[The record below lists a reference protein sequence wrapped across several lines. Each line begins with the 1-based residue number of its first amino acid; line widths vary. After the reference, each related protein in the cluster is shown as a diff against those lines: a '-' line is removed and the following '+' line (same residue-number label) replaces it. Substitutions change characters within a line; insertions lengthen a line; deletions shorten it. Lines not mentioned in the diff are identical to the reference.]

1 MEKREGIIEDGK
13 QKIEGRIENIE
24 SFREGGWEQILPE
37 DIKLDDVDVFVKNKN
52 GKDVWYWH
60 LVANLIK
67 DEKLREAW
75 KRECEIWP

>member
-1 MEKREGIIEDGK
+1 MEKREGVIEDGK

-24 SFREGGWEQILPE
+24 SFREGGWEQVLPK
-37 DIKLDDVDVFVKNKN
+37 DIKLDDVDVFVRNEN

-60 LVANLIK
+60 LVSNLIK

-75 KRECEIWP
+75 EREREIWP

>member
-37 DIKLDDVDVFVKNKN
+37 DIKLDDVNVFVKNEN

-60 LVANLIK
+60 LVPGLIK
-67 DEKLREAW
+67 DKELREAW
-75 KRECEIWP
+75 KREREIWP